1 MAIRPQK
8 NVGENME
15 TNQIQKITD
24 EESFSVQALSA
35 SQIKQFDRGPYWFWK
50 SSPFNPD
57 KEPEKET
64 DALVFGKLCHC
75 LLLEPGMFLKEYQV
89 VDFGKTRAN
98 KKYEQAKEE
107 NPGKIIINP
116 EEFEH
121 ATKMIQNVHEHK
133 LASIILD
140 GATAE
145 MPFIWREPV
154 TGMMFKAKLDA
165 IKRTKNGIVVIDYK
179 TSSSIP
185 EILKYAQ
192 KLQYPI
198 QSDIY
203 SRAVEAKYG
212 EKPCEFVFIIQSNK
226 PGEEDIVCVA
236 NVEQETQRVAHDIVD
251 AHMSEIKVRLDRWN
265 ETHDKS
271 IWSAYP
277 EREMISYSNYFMTYG
292 D

>member
-1 MAIRPQK
+1 
-8 NVGENME
+8 ME
-15 TNQIQKITD
+15 TTQIQKITD
-24 EESFSVQALSA
+24 SEYFSVPAISA
-35 SQIKQFDRGPYWFWK
+35 SQIKQFDRGAYWFWK
-50 SSPFNPD
+50 MSPFNPD

-75 LLLEPGMFLKEYQV
+75 LLLEPGMFLQEYQV

-107 NPGKIIINP
+107 NPGKIIITP

-145 MPFIWREPV
+145 MPFIWTDKE
-154 TGMMFKAKLDA
+154 TGMACKAKLDA
-165 IKRTKNGIVVIDYK
+165 VKRTKGGIVVIDYK
-179 TSSSIP
+179 TSGDI
-185 EILKYAQ
+185 EGILNFPQ
-192 KLQYPI
+192 KLQYPL
-198 QSDIY
+198 QAEFY
-203 SRAVEAKYG
+203 GRAVEAKYG

-236 NVEQETQRVAHDIVD
+236 NVEYETQEVAKSIVD
-251 AHMSEIKVRLDRWN
+251 SHIRSIQEKLNLYNDTN
-265 ETHDKS
+265 DKS
-271 IWSAYP
+271 IWAAYP
-277 EREMISYSNYFMTYG
+277 NRMEMRYSNWFMMRG
-292 D
+292 E

>member
-1 MAIRPQK
+1 
-8 NVGENME
+8 ME

-24 EESFSVQALSA
+24 EEYFSVQALSA

-75 LLLEPGMFLKEYQV
+75 LLLEPGMFESEYQV

-98 KKYEQAKEE
+98 KKYDQAKEE
-107 NPGKIIINP
+107 NPGKIIISP
-116 EEFEH
+116 DELEH

-133 LASIILD
+133 LASLILD

-145 MPFIWREPV
+145 MPFIWRDPA

-179 TSSSIP
+179 TSSDI
-185 EILKYAQ
+185 EGILNWPQ
-192 KLQYPI
+192 KLQYPL
-198 QSDIY
+198 QAEVY

-226 PGEEDIVCVA
+226 TGEEDIVCVA
-236 NVEQETQRVAHDIVD
+236 NVEYETQQVAKDIVD
-251 AHMSEIKVRLDRWN
+251 GHVHTIKEKLDLWN
-265 ETHDKS
+265 ETHDKN
-271 IWSAYP
+271 IWAAYP
-277 EREMISYSNYFMTYG
+277 NRMEMRYSNWFMMRG
-292 D
+292 E